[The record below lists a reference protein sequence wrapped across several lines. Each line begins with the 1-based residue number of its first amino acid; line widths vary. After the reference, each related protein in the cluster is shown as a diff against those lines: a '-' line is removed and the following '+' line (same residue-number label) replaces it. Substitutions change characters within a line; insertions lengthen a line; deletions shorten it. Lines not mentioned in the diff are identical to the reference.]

1 LLRPINRFE
10 WDISVSDRRRPAA
23 FWVLLLLLIAE
34 FALIAVLAVTLL
46 IELLVARATSVPS
59 AIALTVL
66 AFLAVL
72 WLGATIVGVLRG
84 QAWTRGSAI
93 VWQVL
98 QFAIGAGSIAGTFST
113 PAVGWPLVVVA
124 IVAFFLLLSRPVAD
138 AVATRPDR
146 GA

>member
-1 LLRPINRFE
+1 M
-10 WDISVSDRRRPAA
+10 SDRRRPAA
-23 FWVLLLLLIAE
+23 FWALIVLLAAE
-34 FALIAVLAVTLL
+34 FALVAVLAVTLL

-66 AFLAVL
+66 AFLAVV
-72 WLGATIVGVLRG
+72 WIGAIIVGALRG
-84 QAWTRGSAI
+84 HAWIRGAAI

-98 QFAIGAGSIAGTFST
+98 QFAVGAGSIAGTFST
-113 PAVGWPLVVVA
+113 PAIGWPLVAVA
-124 IVAFFLLLSRPVAD
+124 IVAFLLLISRPVVD

>member
-10 WDISVSDRRRPAA
+10 WDISVSDRRRPAL
-23 FWVLLLLLIAE
+23 FWVLIVLLAAE
-34 FALIAVLAVTLL
+34 FALVAALAITLL
-46 IELLVARATSVPS
+46 IELLVATATSVPS

-66 AFLAVL
+66 AFLAAA
-72 WLGATIVGVLRG
+72 WLGAIIIGALRG
-84 QAWTRGSAI
+84 QAWIRGSAI

-98 QFAIGAGSIAGTFST
+98 QFAVGAGSIAGTFST
-113 PAVGWPLVVVA
+113 PAIGWPLVAVAVVT
-124 IVAFFLLLSRPVAD
+124 FLLLISRPVAD